1 MAPMWVQVSG
11 LPVTVLLVT
20 VLLVTGLRDCNPAS
34 TQVMIGP

>member
-1 MAPMWVQVSG
+1 MAPMWVRVSD
-11 LPVTVLLVT
+11 LPVT

>member
-20 VLLVTGLRDCNPAS
+20 GPRDCNPAS
-34 TQVMIGP
+34 TRTMIEP